1 MKKFLSGV
9 LSAALAFGTL
19 PAFAAEGDAAAPQIL
34 YNNTAVETPVSPQIV
49 DDRVLVPFRSV
60 LETMGATV
68 EYDHET
74 RDVSAVR
81 GDRTISFNLNGDTIA
96 IDDAGETSTAQI
108 EGSIVLSNDYTLIPL
123 RSMSEALG
131 MSVGWDND
139 YRTVVIVDTE
149 KYIEDLTASTPN
161 FTKLME
167 IQAAYPESY
176 TSTMEFGFTFD
187 LGYEE
192 DGTPKTMNMALDITG
207 DSALKGG
214 VESSS
219 VNIGLDMNGLED
231 MLGDALAG
239 VDLSTLTDITLDCI
253 ASDEE
258 VYIRTNLVEK
268 LAELLPDV
276 EELQTASQL
285 CTAETWMK
293 TTLADLYAM
302 FGLDEELVGIVESA
316 YTGNFTDQMMGQ
328 LLETTAAAQTG
339 GVDSVFYAQTM
350 DTIFN
355 TFELMFS
362 DTYTT
367 ITETGENS
375 YDLQMTMDSA
385 GFNELMAASLD
396 GQVAPEDLP
405 QMEFDLQLN
414 ETVEN
419 GVGTSSTFE
428 MTLTINNSENEDF
441 SMTFSGSSSLDTE
454 ATVEDI
460 ELPSTA
466 LDLDNLLGALGII
479 LGGTVSGS

>member
-9 LSAALAFGTL
+9 LSAALAFGAL

-161 FTKLME
+161 FAKLME
-167 IQAAYPESY
+167 TQAAYPESY

-192 DGTPKTMNMALDITG
+192 DGTPKTMNMAMNITG
-207 DSALKGG
+207 DSAAKNDI
-214 VESSS
+214 ESAA
-219 VNIGLDMNGLED
+219 IKLDLDIKDLQEYA
-231 MLGDALAG
+231 GD
-239 VDLSTLTDITLDCI
+239 VDLSELMGITLDCI
-253 ASDEE
+253 TSDGEL
-258 VYIRTNLVEK
+258 YIKTNLIEK
-268 LAELLPDV
+268 LAKLFP
-276 EELQTASQL
+276 EEEDLQTIAKLITSN
-285 CTAETWMK
+285 TWLK
-293 TTLADLYAM
+293 IELADLYNW
-302 FGLDEELVGIVESA
+302 FGFDESMIHIIESA
-316 YTGNFTDQMMGQ
+316 ANGNFSEQMLGQ
-328 LLETTAAAQTG
+328 FLETITAIQTG
-339 GVDSVFYAQTM
+339 GVDSIWYANNI
-350 DTIFN
+350 DTLFK
-355 TFELMFS
+355 TYKVLFS
-362 DTYTT
+362 DKYTT
-367 ITETGENS
+367 ITDKGENS
-375 YDLQMTMDSA
+375 YDIQMIVNTDA
-385 GFNELMAASLD
+385 INEIITGSPD
-396 GQVAPEDLP
+396 EPIVPEDIGAP
-405 QMEFDLQLN
+405 QIDFSLKLN

-419 GVGTSSTFE
+419 GIGTSSTFE
-428 MTLTINNSENEDF
+428 MTLSMDNSETENF

-466 LDLDNLLGALGII
+466 LNIMDILGALGII
-479 LGGTVSGS
+479 GGTVSGS